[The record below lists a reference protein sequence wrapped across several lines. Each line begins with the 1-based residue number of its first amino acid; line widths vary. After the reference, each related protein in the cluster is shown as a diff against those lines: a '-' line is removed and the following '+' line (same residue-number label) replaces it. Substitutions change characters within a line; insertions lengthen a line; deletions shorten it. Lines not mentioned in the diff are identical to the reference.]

1 MSESELWTDF
11 RAMLKDIKNNYPDKV
26 KQDDVPLSSEF
37 GYMALDGSKYW
48 HIKVSDI
55 SMAFGD
61 IKVDAPGL
69 GQIIS
74 TDSGKQKLLEE
85 LNKDK

>member
-48 HIKVSDI
+48 HIKVADMKLI
-55 SMAFGD
+55 SGD
-61 IKVDAPGL
+61 LSGISQV
-69 GQIIS
+69 IS
-74 TDSGKQKLLEE
+74 TQSGKQKLLEE